1 MATPR
6 QIAANRLNAAR
17 STGPKTEA
25 GKARSRANAL
35 THGLAGSG
43 AAVAEAFA
51 DVAAARREAWH
62 AEIRPETDE
71 AAWSLDLAVAI
82 TTRLDRCD
90 DTHNALVG
98 QSVARA
104 RLAWDIDR
112 RLDAATLAEGLPRR
126 PYHVVAGL
134 EATRHGAEL
143 LAGAWHRLGASADAR
158 GAWSDAERSEA
169 LDLLGVPPGPR
180 PAPTPADAPPGDDA
194 RDHLTGL
201 ARGEIRRLEALLAG
215 SLEELDALRRRHAEA
230 GALVVLSAE
239 SRLVQRYEGA
249 LWGRFR
255 AAMKAA
261 RAPADADAPAPMP
274 APEIP
279 EMEDAEPEPEPE
291 AEPTAWS
298 EVAERVGEMAARR
311 EAIEAMVRSAR
322 TPEERAA
329 AEAAIVAEMTAMA
342 ARRGETFAGFPG
354 DEDDSEPTPIAPA
367 PLPSPTGNRH
377 ARRATA
383 ARSRRA

>member
-1 MATPR
+1 MTTPR
-6 QIAANRLNAAR
+6 QIEANRLNAAK
-17 STGPKTEA
+17 STGPKTDA

-35 THGLAGSG
+35 SHGLAGSG

-51 DVAAARREAWH
+51 EVAAARRDAWH
-62 AEIRPETDE
+62 AEIRPATDE
-71 AAWSLDLAVAI
+71 AAWSLDHAIAI

-90 DTHNALVG
+90 DAHNALVAQG
-98 QSVARA
+98 IARA

-112 RLDAATLAEGLPRR
+112 RLDAVTLAEGLPRR
-126 PYHVVAGL
+126 PALVLAGL

-194 RDHLTGL
+194 QDYLTGL
-201 ARGEIRRLEALLAG
+201 ARGEIRRLEALRAR
-215 SLEELDALRRRHAEA
+215 SLDELDAQRRRHAEA
-230 GALVVLSAE
+230 GAMTFLSAE
-239 SRLVQRYEGA
+239 SRLVQRYERE
-249 LWGRFR
+249 LSRRFR

-261 RAPADADAPAPMP
+261 RAPADIEAPAPTP
-274 APEIP
+274 APDIP
-279 EMEDAEPEPEPE
+279 GPE
-291 AEPTAWS
+291 ADEPDPTPWS

-329 AEAAIVAEMTAMA
+329 AEAAIVAEMQDMA
-342 ARRGETFAGFPG
+342 ARRGEVWTGFPE
-354 DEDDSEPTPIAPA
+354 DEDGDSEPTPIAPA
-367 PLPSPTGNRH
+367 PLPSPAGNRH
-377 ARRATA
+377 ARRAMA
-383 ARSRRA
+383 SRARHG

>member
-6 QIAANRLNAAR
+6 QIAANRLNATK
-17 STGPKTEA
+17 STGPKTDA

-51 DVAAARREAWH
+51 EVAAARRDAWH

-98 QSVARA
+98 QGVARA

-126 PYHVVAGL
+126 PYYVVAGL

-180 PAPTPADAPPGDDA
+180 PAPTPADPPTGDDA

-261 RAPADADAPAPMP
+261 RAPADADAPAPLP

-279 EMEDAEPEPEPE
+279 EMEDDEPE
-291 AEPTAWS
+291 AEPTPWS

-329 AEAAIVAEMTAMA
+329 AEAAIVAEMQDMA
-342 ARRGETFAGFPG
+342 ARRGETFAGFPE
-354 DEDDSEPTPIAPA
+354 DEGEEAESTPIAPA
-367 PLPSPTGNRH
+367 PRPSPAGNRH
-377 ARRATA
+377 SRRSIA